1 MITLHVEKLY
11 RYPRI
16 AEHMSVAVPF
26 KRGELTD
33 ISKVCVFDGEK
44 KLPVQC
50 KVTASYPDASVK
62 YLLVRFV
69 GDLPGNAGKEF
80 QLDYCR
86 AADEAEMREFPCG
99 SDSDLLNRCN
109 VEEHSNGIE
118 VTNGALSIQLKNNGA
133 EIFHYLTDG
142 NCEYNAEHFV
152 GPLLQCR
159 EEEIIMPP
167 ADMQFG
173 CWQVLEEGPL
183 CVILKNKG
191 IYRVPWTQENAVLDA
206 LDCNGNIS
214 REIAF
219 ETKLTVWAG
228 KPWVE
233 VSHRL
238 TNTSEEELN
247 IGALGFYCRAESESP
262 FTGEVG
268 YTDSTGNVYDVDN
281 TCNTGSPCST
291 GNPDGEKTTD
301 IYRTKGVTGLSEIEQ
316 LCLVENV
323 RTCTGYSNYKTD
335 FTVGA
340 NGASVTETVTS
351 KRMMSE
357 MNEHFSEVFYGTF
370 FADRTDARGG
380 ICATVYQAQQNF
392 PKAVCADEKS
402 LAVMLVPEGE
412 DRVVMQPGMSRE
424 QRFLLHFHDKS
435 ESLAEL
441 DNRSLIYQMP
451 DRPVIA
457 PQVFRDAGVMPDI
470 FPMKMDAEAE
480 IMLIRKADG
489 HNRVFGMLNWGD
501 TYDANYSAQ
510 GRGGGR
516 PVWVNNEYDYPH
528 ACALMYARTGTRRFL
543 DYLLVSASHWMD
555 VDVCHYSNDP
565 LRLGG
570 QVEHTRG
577 HVVGGKVIVSHEW
590 VEGLLDYYH
599 FTGDERGLETAMG
612 IGENV
617 LRLLNTP
624 QYAGG
629 GEISAR
635 ETGWALRTFTAL
647 YVETGQERW
656 LEKCEWIV
664 GHFKEWEKNYGHWLS
679 PYTDNT
685 LIRVGFMISV
695 AVGSLMRYQRVRPGE
710 EIRGMILRAIDDLVE
725 NCRLENG
732 LFYYKELP
740 SLARLGGNTLL
751 LEAMAIGYELTG
763 DKKYLEAGM
772 ETYRAALREGSGK
785 TGGARVHVEDAVIW
799 PGESAKAFGQS
810 FLPLAC
816 FDVSLEKA
824 GMR

>member
-1 MITLHVEKLY
+1 MITLYVEKLY

-16 AEHMSVAVPF
+16 AEYMSVAVPF
-26 KRGELTD
+26 KPGELTD
-33 ISKVCVFDGEK
+33 ISKVCVYDGEHV
-44 KLPVQC
+44 LPTQC
-50 KVTASYPDASVK
+50 KVTGRYPDSSVK

-80 QLDYCR
+80 QLDIV
-86 AADEAEMREFPCG
+86 AAGGRCGFDTSVNVAELTSGYR
-99 SDSDLLNRCN
+99 
-109 VEEHSNGIE
+109 I
-118 VTNGALSIQLKNNGA
+118 TNGVLDFQVENNGA
-133 EIFHYLTDG
+133 ELFQYLKDG
-142 NCEYNAEHFV
+142 NREYTKNHFA
-152 GPLLQCR
+152 GPYLEVR
-159 EEEIIMPP
+159 RGEEILPF
-167 ADMQFG
+167 AEMQFG
-173 CWQVLEEGPL
+173 TWQVAELGQL
-183 CVILKNKG
+183 CTVLKNKG
-191 IYRVPWTQENAVLDA
+191 IHRIVAARKTKEVSAVCEAELE
-206 LDCNGNIS
+206 L
-214 REIAF
+214 EITF
-219 ETKLTVWAG
+219 EVKLTVWAG

-233 VSHRL
+233 VSYRL
-238 TNTSEEELN
+238 INTSEQELD
-247 IGALGFYCRAESESP
+247 IGTLGFYCKAEEDSP
-262 FTGEVG
+262 IGSVIVGGMGAEDTGQ
-268 YTDSTGNVYDVDN
+268 N
-281 TCNTGSPCST
+281 TENHILQAAGS
-291 GNPDGEKTTD
+291 
-301 IYRTKGVTGLSEIEQ
+301 IHRTKGTAELSALEQ
-316 LCLVENV
+316 LCPVEHV
-323 RTCTGYSNYKTD
+323 RTCTGYSNYKTE

-340 NGASVTETVTS
+340 DGATVVETVTS

-380 ICATVYQAQQNF
+380 ICATIYQAQQNY
-392 PKAVCADEKS
+392 PKAVMADKDG
-402 LAVMLVPEGE
+402 LAVMLVPKDE

-424 QRFLLHFHDKS
+424 QRFLLHFHDSK
-435 ESLAEL
+435 EPLAEL

-451 DRPVIA
+451 DRPVIS
-457 PQVFRDAGVMPDI
+457 PKVFKVAGVMPDI
-470 FPMKMDAEAE
+470 FPDKMDAEAE

-501 TYDANYSAQ
+501 TFDANYSSQ

-516 PVWVNNEYDYPH
+516 PVWTNNEYDYPH

-543 DYLLVSASHWMD
+543 DYLLVSAAHWMD
-555 VDVCHYSNDP
+555 VDICHYSNDP

-570 QVEHTRG
+570 QVEHTCG
-577 HVVGGKVIVSHEW
+577 HVVNGKVIVSHEW

-599 FTGDERGLETAMG
+599 FYGDERGLETAVG

-624 QYAGG
+624 QYTGG

-647 YVETGQERW
+647 YVETGEERW
-656 LEKCEWIV
+656 LEKCQWIV
-664 GHFKEWEKNYGHWLS
+664 GHFKEWEANYGHWLS

-695 AVGSLMRYQRVRPGE
+695 AVGSLMRYYRVRPSE
-710 EIRGMILRAIDDLVE
+710 ELREMMIRAIDDLVE

-740 SLARLGGNTLL
+740 SLTRLGGNTLL

-763 DKKYLEAGM
+763 DSRYLEAGM
-772 ETYRAALREGSGK
+772 PTYQQALRESVSK
-785 TGGARVHVEDAVIW
+785 AGGQRVHMEDAVIW
-799 PGESAKAFGQS
+799 PGESAKGFGQS

-816 FDVSLEKA
+816 FDRALEKA